1 MSDEIANPSVADT
14 SDSGATPEVE
24 TGGASPEAPVLPVAD
39 YANHMVSVKV
49 DGEELNVPLSE
60 AISGYQ
66 RQADYTR
73 KTQELSQ
80 QRQNM
85 EFAAAIQS
93 ALETNPSATIDLL
106 ARHYGISRAEA
117 TAMANDVA
125 SEDLESLDPT
135 ERKLREMESK
145 VSAFEEYQSQQ
156 QIEREIARLEARYSD
171 FNVAEVVNTALR
183 LGSTDLEGT
192 YKQMMFDKMVS
203 RQQLESEAKV
213 KQQEKEAAVVAA
225 KRQAAVVSGGS
236 NPSASA
242 TTDSVEPITNIRE
255 AWAAAKRQLGAN

>member
-1 MSDEIANPSVADT
+1 
-14 SDSGATPEVE
+14 
-24 TGGASPEAPVLPVAD
+24 
-39 YANHMVSVKV
+39 
-49 DGEELNVPLSE
+49 
-60 AISGYQ
+60 
-66 RQADYTR
+66 
-73 KTQELSQ
+73 
-80 QRQNM
+80 
-85 EFAAAIQS
+85 
-93 ALETNPSATIDLL
+93 
-106 ARHYGISRAEA
+106 
-117 TAMANDVA
+117 
-125 SEDLESLDPT
+125 LDPT